1 MSGFFIESLD
11 TRHNRKDFDCGE
23 PELNIYLQRFARQ
36 NARNGSSR
44 TYVAVQP
51 DETRICGY
59 FTLSAGTVALTDFP
73 HDVRKGWPRLVPSV
87 HLGRL
92 TVAQEFQGQRLGH
105 ALISSVFEIATQAS
119 DLIGIAVLE
128 LWALNENSRRFYG
141 QFEFTQLLDDAFH
154 LYLPVETGRA
164 SLSE

>member
-1 MSGFFIESLD
+1 MSGFFIEPLD

-23 PELNIYLQRFARQ
+23 PELNAYLQRFARQ

-51 DETRICGY
+51 EETRICGY
-59 FTLSAGTVALTDFP
+59 FTLSAGTVALADFP
-73 HDVRKGWPRLVPSV
+73 TDVRKGWPRLVPSV

-92 TVAQEFQGQRLGH
+92 AVAQEFQGQRLGH
-105 ALISSVFEIATQAS
+105 ALMSSVFEIATQAS
-119 DLIGIAVLE
+119 DLIGIAVVE
-128 LWALNENSRRFYG
+128 LWALNENSRRFYDR
-141 QFEFTQLLDDAFH
+141 FEFTELLDDAFH
-154 LYLPVETGRA
+154 LYVPIETGRA